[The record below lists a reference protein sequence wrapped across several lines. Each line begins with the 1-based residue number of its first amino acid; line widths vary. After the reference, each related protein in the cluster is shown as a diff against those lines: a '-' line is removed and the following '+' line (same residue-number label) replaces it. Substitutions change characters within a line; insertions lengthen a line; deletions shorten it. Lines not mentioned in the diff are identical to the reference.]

1 MLKLPRHK
9 YQKVDTMYILGIWD
23 GHDSG
28 AALLEDD
35 KIVFAAN
42 EERYTKRKLE
52 IKFPSSSIAAAL
64 SYAGIKPNDVEIVAF
79 PTVEFAKTLSRVF
92 PYQQE
97 VYYRFRRRKMLK
109 PRLEGFMHYVKYG
122 MTSVGVLPLC
132 TSISKAMV
140 AQRLRSMGFAD
151 FKLYAVDHHESHA
164 ATAAFASGFNRALVV
179 TLDGLGDG
187 LCGSIS
193 TLSKG
198 KLVRKESI
206 PARDSLGIFY
216 EQVTNIVGMRE
227 LEDEL
232 KVMAMA
238 CYSYPFKFEE
248 NKLKDFFTVEGTK
261 IRAKYPPLRQY
272 DVLSRMAW
280 GMPREQFA
288 YMAQQLSEH
297 VMTEFMHNAIEK
309 YGIGDVAMAGGLFA
323 NVKANMQIRELDG
336 LRRWFVFP
344 HMGDGGIALG
354 AAMQINYTLN
364 GVSDYRFENAY
375 LGDEY
380 SDSYIEKLLKK
391 EKEVSFEEDG
401 DRASHAAELLGK
413 DNYVFWY
420 QGRME
425 YGPRALGNRS
435 ILANAA
441 SETAKD
447 RLNMYV
453 KQREWYQPFAP
464 SMLATEAPS
473 LLAYSKG
480 ADRFMTMA
488 YRVRDGKAD
497 YMRSVVHID
506 NTTRP
511 QMVGEENKSY
521 RKLLERVKR
530 NDGYGVVLNTSF
542 NIHGMP
548 IVMSPE
554 DALMT
559 MKKTKTRHMFLGGF
573 YVENGGV

>member
-1 MLKLPRHK
+1 
-9 YQKVDTMYILGIWD
+9 MYILGVWD
-23 GHDSG
+23 GHDAG

-35 KIVFAAN
+35 RILFASN

-52 IKFPSSSIAAAL
+52 IKFPYNSIAAAL
-64 SYAGIKPNDVEIVAF
+64 SYTGIKPNDVEAVAF
-79 PTVEFAKTLSRVF
+79 PTLEFTKTLSRIL

-109 PRLEGFMHYVKYG
+109 PRLEGLMHYAKYG
-122 MTSVGVLPLC
+122 MTSIGVLPLC
-132 TSISKAMV
+132 ATVSKAIV
-140 AQRLRSMGFAD
+140 AKHLRSMGFAN

-164 ATAAFASGFNRALVV
+164 ATAAFTSGFGRSLVV

-193 TLSKG
+193 TFSKG
-198 KLVRKESI
+198 ELVRKETI

-238 CYSYPFKFEE
+238 CYSYPFKFED
-248 NKLKDFFTVEGTK
+248 NKLKDFFRVEGTHIK
-261 IRAKYPPLRQY
+261 AKYTPLKQY
-272 DVLSRMAW
+272 EMLGRIAW

-297 VMTEFMHNAIEK
+297 VMTEFMRNAMEK
-309 YGIGDVAMAGGLFA
+309 YGIGDVTMAGGLFA
-323 NVKANMQIRELDG
+323 NVKANMQVREMDQLK
-336 LRRWFVFP
+336 RWFVFP

-354 AAMQINYTLN
+354 AAMHINYTLN
-364 GVSDYRFENAY
+364 GVSSYRFGNAY

-391 EKEVSFEEDG
+391 EKGVNFEEDASK
-401 DRASHAAELLGK
+401 ASHAAELLDK

-464 SMLATEAPS
+464 SMLDTEARG
-473 LLAYSKG
+473 LLEYSKN

-488 YRVRDGKAD
+488 YRVRDGKTD
-497 YMRSVVHID
+497 GMRSVVHVD

-511 QMVGEENKSY
+511 QMVDGENRSY
-521 RKLLERVKR
+521 RAMLEKVKR
-530 NDGYGVVLNTSF
+530 STGNGVVLNTSF

-554 DALMT
+554 DALAT
-559 MKKTKTRHMFLGGF
+559 MKKTRTRHMFLGGF
-573 YVENGGV
+573 YVENKGA